1 MERLIIA
8 DISLKKRK
16 LYELFKYYR
25 YWINM
30 YPLNELPRL
39 TIDNVFIPPEIK
51 KDNAKASLNRRK
63 NETNVENIGYFISEG
78 MKVLND
84 MERRI
89 IYMNYLTLENE
100 RDYSIY
106 TRLNIGR
113 SKYYVL
119 KKEAVNKLADQLE
132 NYKKYTTKKS

>member
-1 MERLIIA
+1 
-8 DISLKKRK
+8 
-16 LYELFKYYR
+16 
-25 YWINM
+25 
-30 YPLNELPRL
+30 
-39 TIDNVFIPPEIK
+39 
-51 KDNAKASLNRRK
+51 
-63 NETNVENIGYFISEG
+63 
-78 MKVLND
+78 

-132 NYKKYTTKKS
+132 NYKKYTTKKN